1 MHKRFGKSD
10 VILITATLVIA
21 IVALLVT
28 KKFFMSGGD
37 EVLITIDGETFGEYS
52 LLTEQTIDITDSEGK
67 TINKLKIS
75 GGKAN
80 MIWAD
85 CPDKLCVKHNEISKE
100 NESIICLPNK
110 VIATITKS
118 SGGVSDI
125 DSVSK

>member
-10 VILITATLVIA
+10 IILITATLVIA

-28 KKFFMSGGD
+28 KNFLMGSGD

-100 NESIICLPNK
+100 NEIGRAH
-110 VIATITKS
+110 V
-118 SGGVSDI
+118 
-125 DSVSK
+125 

>member
-10 VILITATLVIA
+10 IILITATLVIA

-75 GGKAN
+75 GGKAY
-80 MIWAD
+80 
-85 CPDKLCVKHNEISKE
+85 EERFIS
-100 NESIICLPNK
+100 
-110 VIATITKS
+110 
-118 SGGVSDI
+118 
-125 DSVSK
+125 

>member
-37 EVLITIDGETFGEYS
+37 EVLITIDGETFGNIF
-52 LLTEQTIDITDSEGK
+52 TFNEQTIDITDSEGK

-85 CPDKLCVKHNEISKE
+85 CP
-100 NESIICLPNK
+100 
-110 VIATITKS
+110 
-118 SGGVSDI
+118 G
-125 DSVSK
+125 

>member
-52 LLTEQTIDITDSEGK
+52 LCLLYTSD
-67 TINKLKIS
+67 
-75 GGKAN
+75 A
-80 MIWAD
+80 AD
-85 CPDKLCVKHNEISKE
+85 EL
-100 NESIICLPNK
+100 
-110 VIATITKS
+110 
-118 SGGVSDI
+118 
-125 DSVSK
+125 

>member
-85 CPDKLCVKHNEISKE
+85 KLCVKHNEISKE

-110 VIATITKS
+110 VTATITKS

>member
-10 VILITATLVIA
+10 IILITATLVIA

-28 KKFFMSGGD
+28 KKFLMGGGD

-85 CPDKLCVKHNEISKE
+85 CPDKHCVKHNEKSKE

-110 VIATITKS
+110 VTATITKS